1 MVLRGGE
8 HDMKPRKYPPR
19 ASWFGQIMLKGKS
32 AIETFCTSD
41 GLSLQ
46 SLFFAVYHEF
56 PSLYT
61 YKSDEAHSNHY
72 FDTKEVLV
80 KLRDKYGAGN
90 IQLVIYTL
98 YNLQTKEEGSGLNLY
113 IPTKEVFLRVEESPN
128 ETYILY
134 RNKNEETVHEL
145 TELLYTC
152 YKKPKMSPNNV
163 YTVAYENCFYL
174 NKFPTKDFSDLDI
187 EKNYNDDFMAEHEII
202 TKFIQTDD
210 EAGLLILHGNKGTG
224 KSTYIKY
231 LISTNPDKKF
241 VYIPAS
247 LVSILGQPNFSTFL
261 MTLQNHIIILEDCE
275 EAIKD
280 RKSNGSPAAVSLLL
294 NMTDGLLSDGL
305 GLKFICTFND
315 DVKNIDPALLRKG
328 RLVSKY
334 EFKELCV
341 EKANMLLD
349 ELYREKWENGEYKYE
364 PVTSKPF
371 SLADIYHFYESS
383 YEKERKKII

>member
-1 MVLRGGE
+1 M
-8 HDMKPRKYPPR
+8 
-19 ASWFGQIMLKGKS
+19 
-32 AIETFCTSD
+32 
-41 GLSLQ
+41 
-46 SLFFAVYHEF
+46 
-56 PSLYT
+56 
-61 YKSDEAHSNHY
+61 
-72 FDTKEVLV
+72 
-80 KLRDKYGAGN
+80 
-90 IQLVIYTL
+90 
-98 YNLQTKEEGSGLNLY
+98 
-113 IPTKEVFLRVEESPN
+113 
-128 ETYILY
+128 
-134 RNKNEETVHEL
+134 
-145 TELLYTC
+145 
-152 YKKPKMSPNNV
+152 
-163 YTVAYENCFYL
+163 
-174 NKFPTKDFSDLDI
+174 
-187 EKNYNDDFMAEHEII
+187 
-202 TKFIQTDD
+202 
-210 EAGLLILHGNKGTG
+210 
-224 KSTYIKY
+224 
-231 LISTNPDKKF
+231 
-241 VYIPAS
+241 YIPAS